1 VNYLKINMARQSFKN
16 SLKNAAKGLYRT
28 VREERNLQ
36 IHLVATVLVLLAG
49 AFFQVRVW
57 EWVVLLLV
65 CGSIIILE
73 LMNTIFEKVVDFMSP
88 KMSSYVKTVKDMMAA
103 TVLIAA
109 IGSVIIGILIFG
121 PYLLKM
127 FH

>member
-1 VNYLKINMARQSFKN
+1 MGRQSFTN
-16 SLKNAAKGLYRT
+16 SLKNAAKGLWRT
-28 VREERNLQ
+28 AREERNLQ
-36 IHLVATVLVLLAG
+36 IHLLATVMVLLAG
-49 AFFQVRVW
+49 AFFQVKVW
-57 EWVVLLLV
+57 EWIVLLLV

-121 PYLLKM
+121 PYVLELFSK
-127 FH
+127 F

>member
-1 VNYLKINMARQSFKN
+1 MARQSFLN
-16 SLKNAAKGLYRT
+16 SLKNAAKGFVKT
-28 VREERNLQ
+28 VRDERNLQ
-36 IHLVATVLVLLAG
+36 IHLLATVLVLLAG

-57 EWVVLLLV
+57 EWIVLLLV

-109 IGSVIIGILIFG
+109 VGSVVIGILIFG
-121 PYLLKM
+121 PYILQS
-127 FH
+127 F